1 MLVVDSSLVVELSI
15 DRVGEATSAALDSDG
30 ELIAPPLLWSEVPS
44 VLHSMAFGREIS
56 LELAEQGLERFLTG
70 KIKVEERRPDGLA
83 KAAWQVAEEFGWA
96 MTYDAEYV
104 ALTRMLDCRL
114 VTIDGKLR
122 KGADRLGFVVTPA
135 ELAPDI

>member
-15 DRVGEATSAALDSDG
+15 DRAGEATSAALDSDG

-83 KAAWQVAEEFGWA
+83 KS
-96 MTYDAEYV
+96 
-104 ALTRMLDCRL
+104 RL
-114 VTIDGKLR
+114 AG
-122 KGADRLGFVVTPA
+122 G
-135 ELAPDI
+135 